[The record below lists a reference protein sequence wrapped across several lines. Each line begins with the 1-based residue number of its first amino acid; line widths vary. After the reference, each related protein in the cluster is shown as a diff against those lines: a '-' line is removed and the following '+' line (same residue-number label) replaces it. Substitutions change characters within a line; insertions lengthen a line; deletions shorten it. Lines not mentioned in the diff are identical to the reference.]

1 MIKKT
6 LILGASENPNR
17 YSYSAMEK
25 LLANGYKV
33 SAIGKKEGQVFGV
46 KIHTSHK
53 MFVKVDTVTIYLNA
67 KNQEEYYN
75 YIIALKPQRVL
86 FNPGTE
92 NVFFEQLLTEN
103 NIAFE
108 RACTLVLLSIGEY

>member
-1 MIKKT
+1 MIRKT
-6 LILGASENPNR
+6 LVLGASENSTR
-17 YSYSAMEK
+17 YS
-25 LLANGYKV
+25 NI
-33 SAIGKKEGQVFGV
+33 AIKRLTSIGVEVKALGRKKGTVEGVLIETNLIEFED
-46 KIHTSHK
+46 IHTI
-53 MFVKVDTVTIYLNA
+53 TLYLSA

-92 NVFFEQLLTEN
+92 NLFLEQLLTEN